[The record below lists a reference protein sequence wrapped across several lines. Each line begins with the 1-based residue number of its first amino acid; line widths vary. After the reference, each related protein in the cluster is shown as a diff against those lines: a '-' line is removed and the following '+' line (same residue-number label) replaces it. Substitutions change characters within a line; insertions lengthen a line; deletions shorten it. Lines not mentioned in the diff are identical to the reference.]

1 MIYKKKYTKLYSD
14 LETTVWEEWR
24 EQDKT
29 EAWSCAFVGKTA
41 EDPVVKTSLWEAL
54 KWIKKQPGNLIIY
67 YHNLKFDGFF
77 WVDYFERYKHF
88 KLGTWKYK
96 KDVSSIPEE
105 RLKPVDKLLNG
116 EYTYRISAKGQWY
129 AIYIKHHNRYI
140 EMRDSLKLL
149 PFKLGQIGEAF
160 QTEHKKLDMDYT
172 GHIRSGEAITDD
184 EMNYI
189 KNDVYVLKE
198 GLEIMEAEGHD
209 RLTIGSCCLE
219 EFKRIFGKKEFKET
233 FPNQFQVKLS
243 EEFFE
248 SNGTY
253 PEQKPLYGSNVGS
266 YILRGYKGAFCDVGE
281 GKDKQV
287 LYNGYTLDVT
297 SLYPFVMHSMS
308 GNYYPIG
315 KPKAFKTTPTTDINK
330 LLANNRF
337 YYFFRFECTFNVK
350 KEHIP
355 FVQIKGDYRY
365 SPTEHLK
372 TSDIWDIKDKKY
384 KRYVMRDGKPVL
396 NKVILTMC
404 EDELKLFFEQYDV
417 RDFKLL
423 DGIFYYKEIGLFD
436 EYINKWVEIK
446 NNEKGV
452 KRTIA
457 KLFLNNL
464 YGKFATTP
472 DSSYKILR
480 MGPDKVLH
488 YKVVEEYEKEPGY
501 IPVGAAVTAKA
512 RAYTIRA
519 AQANYN
525 NFNYADTDSLHL
537 SGSPKDAKGVMIAS
551 NTLGAWKLEST
562 WSEAY
567 FTRQKTYIEKTGE
580 NQYNIVCA
588 GMPDRC
594 KDLLRLTL
602 IDKESQAY
610 KEIKASLKKLDK
622 DEEEFIKETHTIK
635 DFDVGLTVPGKLKPK
650 IIMGGILLEKETYEM
665 RGEEDAKKMLAKLG
679 LE

>member
-1 MIYKKKYTKLYSD
+1 MLYRKKYTKLYSD

-54 KWIKKQPGNLIIY
+54 KWIKKQHGNLIIY

-77 WVDYFERYKHF
+77 WIDYFERYKHF

-96 KDVSSIPEE
+96 KDETSVPEE
-105 RLKPVDKLLNG
+105 RLKPVDRLLNG

-129 AIYIKHHNRYI
+129 AIYIKHKNRLI

-149 PFKLGQIGEAF
+149 PFKLEQIGEAF
-160 QTEHKKLDMDYT
+160 QTEHKKLDMEYT
-172 GHIRSGEAITDD
+172 GHIRSGEEITQND
-184 EMNYI
+184 MHYI
-189 KNDVYVLKE
+189 KNDVFVLKE
-198 GLEIMEAEGHD
+198 GLEIMESEGHD

-219 EFKRIFGKKEFKET
+219 EFKRIFDKSEFKET
-233 FPNQFQVKLS
+233 FPNQFNVKIP

-253 PEQKPLYGSNVGS
+253 PEQKPLYGYNVGS
-266 YILRGYKGAFCDVGE
+266 YVLRGYKGAFCDVGE
-281 GKDKQV
+281 GKEKQ
-287 LYNGYTLDVT
+287 LIYGGYTLDVT
-297 SLYPFVMHSMS
+297 SLYPFVMHSIS

-315 KPKAFKTTPTTDINK
+315 KPKPFKATPTTDINK
-330 LLANNRF
+330 LLANDRF

-350 KEHIP
+350 KDHIP

-365 SPTEHLK
+365 KATEHLK

-396 NKVILTMC
+396 NKVILTMS

-446 NNEKGV
+446 NNNKGV

-480 MGPDKVLH
+480 LGPDKLLH

-512 RAYTIRA
+512 RCYTIRA
-519 AQANYN
+519 AQANYK

-537 SGSPKDAKGVMIAS
+537 SGDPKDAKGVTIAP
-551 NTLGAWKLEST
+551 NTLGAWKIEST
-562 WSEAY
+562 WSQGY

-580 NQYNIVCA
+580 NEYNIVCA

-594 KDLLRLTL
+594 KDLFRLTL
-602 IDKESQAY
+602 IDKESKEY
-610 KEIKASLKKLDK
+610 KEIKESLKKLDK
-622 DEEEFIKETHTIK
+622 EEEEFIKKQHTIK
-635 DFDVGLTVPGKLKPK
+635 DFDVGLVVPGKLKPK
-650 IIMGGILLEKETYEM
+650 IIMGGILLEKEAYEM
-665 RGEEDAKKMLAKLG
+665 RGEEDVNKMLAKLG
-679 LE
+679 L